1 MSPLGP
7 ALATRPRAPAPSR
20 FLGTFPRYT
29 SSAARARAPVLASAP
44 GRCAHPTRPG
54 GLRSPALD
62 RPPRLNPD
70 ASLGFLGL
78 LRSGGDFLSA
88 PPPPRHE
95 GKCSVRTDAPY
106 FFFFFSKLTELFQ
119 CIPIPF
125 ISLTAYRKAKLQ
137 YHCQGLLSFRPLPW
151 GHCLCV
157 LGDFLHRLFFKPF
170 QLWRRAGTGKIARVI
185 DGVPFYFEN
194 PECSF
199 TMCISETG

>member
-7 ALATRPRAPAPSR
+7 ALAARPRAPAPSR

-54 GLRSPALD
+54 GPRSPVLD

-70 ASLGFLGL
+70 ASLGFLGR

-106 FFFFFSKLTELFQ
+106 FCIFFSKLTELFQ
-119 CIPIPF
+119 SIPIPS
-125 ISLTAYRKAKLQ
+125 ISLTAWRKLNF
-137 YHCQGLLSFRPLPW
+137 LSL
-151 GHCLCV
+151 
-157 LGDFLHRLFFKPF
+157 
-170 QLWRRAGTGKIARVI
+170 AGTPIFSSLTPGTLPLRPWRLLAPAILQTFSTMEKSEGRK
-185 DGVPFYFEN
+185 DSSGHRQRSSLPRE

-199 TMCISETG
+199 TMCISTTG